1 MTTYVITFETTHAAM
16 AASNA
21 LTEAG
26 LRFETIPVPTS
37 ISAGCGIALRFRAN
51 DPGEVL
57 TCLFGDTHKTDTAT
71 LYRQDD
77 HSGFERDSSLET
89 SLK

>member
-37 ISAGCGIALRFRAN
+37 ISAGCGIALRFRAD
-51 DPGEVL
+51 DPSEVL
-57 TCLFGDTHKTDTAT
+57 TCLFGDKHKTDIAT
-71 LYRQDD
+71 LYLQGGHNDFARD
-77 HSGFERDSSLET
+77 GALDSSVE
-89 SLK
+89 

>member
-1 MTTYVITFETTHAAM
+1 MATYLITFETTHAAM

-37 ISAGCGIALRFRAN
+37 ISAGCGIALRFHTD

-57 TCLFGDTHKTDTAT
+57 TCLFGNAHETDIAT
-71 LYRQDD
+71 LYRCVD
-77 HSGFERDSSLET
+77 HGCFERDNALVSSL
-89 SLK
+89 K